1 MSYASA
7 VADHGPKQT
16 EAEKAAP
23 QPAELNNTSAP
34 SAGGA
39 GQDAPRADELHGRI
53 DVISREAAD
62 ERDRLA
68 RAAERAGSG
77 LRREAGELEEDA
89 KAAGRKAAKESRK
102 ALGKADSVARQALK
116 DPRTYNAIDA
126 VILGALGYAGYR
138 RYQEGTLRW
147 QDVGVA
153 TLGLGLF
160 AGAQNYA
167 QAWFR
172 KNL

>member
-23 QPAELNNTSAP
+23 QQIQITPTTGAP
-34 SAGGA
+34 SSDKTAT
-39 GQDAPRADELHGRI
+39 DELHGRI

-62 ERDRLA
+62 ERDRLTQ
-68 RAAERAGSG
+68 AAERAASKAGD
-77 LRREAGELEEDA
+77 EAEDVKRDA
-89 KAAGRKAAKESRK
+89 KKAAGEAKEESRK
-102 ALGKADSVARQALK
+102 VFKKADGAARRALK
-116 DPRTYNAIDA
+116 DPRTFNVIDA
-126 VILGALGYAGYR
+126 VLLSALGYAGYR
-138 RYQEGTLRW
+138 RYKEGTLGW
-147 QDVGVA
+147 QDVGLA
-153 TLGLGLF
+153 TLGLGVF
-160 AGAQNYA
+160 AGVQNYL

>member
-23 QPAELNNTSAP
+23 QQVEIKSSSTHHTSA
-34 SAGGA
+34 GA
-39 GQDAPRADELHGRI
+39 GDEVHGHI

-62 ERDRLA
+62 ERDRLSQA
-68 RAAERAGSG
+68 AGRAASKAES
-77 LRREAGELEEDA
+77 EAASLKEDA
-89 KAAGRKAAKESRK
+89 KRAGDSAKAESRK
-102 ALGKADSVARQALK
+102 VFKKADGIARRALK
-116 DPRTYNAIDA
+116 DGRTFNVIDA
-126 VILGALGYAGYR
+126 VVLSALGYAGYR
-138 RYQEGTLRW
+138 RYKENRLGW
-147 QDVGVA
+147 QDVGLA
-153 TLGLGLF
+153 TLGLGVF
-160 AGAQNYA
+160 AGVQNYL